1 MESHPRVQVLNVSA
15 IDAEELKR
23 HESRM
28 RLAIGQA
35 RRNPDHPF
43 GAVLVDRHTGVVV
56 AEACN
61 AVENSPLL
69 HGETAVIDG
78 LARRQAG
85 VRWRDLTLY
94 TTAEPC
100 PMCAAAIAWTGI
112 GEVVFGTRI
121 ETIAGLDV
129 PQILL
134 ACADV
139 LRAAPFYRGRL
150 VIGVAADL
158 TDQLYRDWA
167 AKRAVGRRKH
177 SS

>member
-1 MESHPRVQVLNVSA
+1 MEDHPRLLVLSASA
-15 IDAEELKR
+15 IDAQERQR

-28 RLAIGQA
+28 RLAMRQA
-35 RRNPDHPF
+35 QRNPDRPF
-43 GAVLVDRHTGVVV
+43 GAILFDRRTGVVV

-69 HGETAVIDG
+69 HGEAAVIDF
-78 LARRQAG
+78 LARRQAD

-112 GEVVFGTRI
+112 GEVVFGTSI
-121 ETIAGLDV
+121 ETISRLNV

-134 ACADV
+134 GCADV
-139 LRAAPFYRGRL
+139 LRAARFYRGRL
-150 VIGVAADL
+150 VTGVAADL
-158 TDQLYRDWA
+158 TDELYRDWA
-167 AKRAVGRRKH
+167 AARTGGRR
-177 SS
+177 